1 MSYICVVTCMKP
13 KPTIGL
19 KYFPEKTV
27 GQVQS
32 GLIAKIGRPTA
43 PWYENSVSYLII
55 TILPHPQAR
64 TRIHSHMHSLLY
76 RPTCTYLK
84 IQTHSLSYLHLI
96 KDALSFR
103 SINPSTRGYTAGL

>member
-1 MSYICVVTCMKP
+1 MSYICMVTCMKP

-32 GLIAKIGRPTA
+32 VLIAKIGRPTA
-43 PWYENSVSYLII
+43 PWYENSVSCLII

-64 TRIHSHMHSLLY
+64 TRIHSHAQPPLQAYMHILKNTSTLALIFALNKRCSL
-76 RPTCTYLK
+76 
-84 IQTHSLSYLHLI
+84 
-96 KDALSFR
+96 F
-103 SINPSTRGYTAGL
+103 